1 MRPTET
7 VSVGRAATAALLIMA
22 TIGACGGG
30 GASVPKNIRAVGRVS
45 GSDTFV
51 AVTKY
56 GSGIDAYVCD
66 GKTVGETFRG
76 RARGGNVDLRSDDGA
91 RLQATVTG
99 KKVTGRFTPTSGP
112 SLAFT
117 AQAAEKPAGLY
128 RARVV
133 ANGQTITAGW
143 VLLPDGEQRGTQ
155 LMGVVVAP
163 APVLNGTSNV
173 VRIAGMTVTA
183 MAIDESNP

>member
-30 GASVPKNIRAVGRVS
+30 GTSVPKNIRAVGRVS

-76 RARGGNVDLRSDDGA
+76 RA
-91 RLQATVTG
+91 G

>member
-1 MRPTET
+1 MRLR
-7 VSVGRAATAALLIMA
+7 RAATAALLITA
-22 TIGACGGG
+22 VAFGACGGG
-30 GASVPKNIRAVGRVS
+30 GTSVPKNIRAVGRVS
-45 GSDTFV
+45 GSDAFV

-66 GKTVGETFRG
+66 GKTVGETFQG
-76 RARGGNVDLRSDDGA
+76 RASGGSLDLRSDDGA
-91 RLQATVTG
+91 RLQARVAG
-99 KKVTGRFTPTSGP
+99 KKVTGRFSPTSGT

-128 RARVV
+128 RAEVV

-155 LMGVVVAP
+155 RMGVVVAP
-163 APVLNGTSNV
+163 APILDGTSNI

-183 MAIDESNP
+183 MAVDESNP